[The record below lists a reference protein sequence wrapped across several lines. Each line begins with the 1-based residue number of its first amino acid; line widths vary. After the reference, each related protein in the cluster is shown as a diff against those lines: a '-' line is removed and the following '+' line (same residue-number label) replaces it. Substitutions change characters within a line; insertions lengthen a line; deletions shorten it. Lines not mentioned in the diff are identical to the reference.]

1 MSLALEAAY
10 ARAPVQMVDAPP
22 LRRVAD
28 LLREA
33 TEILAAEAVAAQT
46 QTAEMQQDFD
56 LQGTIA
62 AAVRYR
68 TLVEHMQALHI
79 IAYRMETL

>member
-46 QTAEMQQDFD
+46 AGSQAGEDHWAAMTAA
-56 LQGTIA
+56 T
-62 AAVRYR
+62 RYAQLMDHAITLR
-68 TLVEHMQALHI
+68 TV
-79 IAYRMETL
+79 AYRMETL